1 MTAMNRVGVVVPETI
16 ASLGLQKKY
25 YAQCA
30 ILYWRTIVGEE
41 IASHSRAQRL
51 ERGVLT
57 VTVSNSVWT
66 HHLFL
71 LKQELIGKINTYIGQ
86 NVITDIRFLAGN
98 RHKETNEE
106 NTEANEPAPLYA
118 KLRAIRL
125 EKAEVMEARKMVE
138 EVADPVL
145 QKKLLTM
152 LYKNTALKKVRQKE
166 GWHECHDCG
175 VLCPPAERYCAACL
189 IEQKKESL
197 SAVRKMLRQAP
208 WQNYHDFNQSLPCSF
223 SDYLTAKQ
231 YLMNNLIQ
239 DIRMGQA
246 DENDEAALAM
256 LTTGLS
262 PFELTDD
269 MIKNQIAK
277 FRRKSHVSTS
287 RSR

>member
-1 MTAMNRVGVVVPETI
+1 MNRVGVVVPQTI
-16 ASLGLQKKY
+16 ASLGLMKKY
-25 YAQCA
+25 HAQCA
-30 ILYWRTIVGEE
+30 ILFWRTIVGDE

-51 ERGVLT
+51 ERGILT

-71 LKQELIGKINTYIGQ
+71 LKQDLIGKINTYIGQ
-86 NVITDIRFLAGN
+86 NVITDIRFVAGN
-98 RHKETNEE
+98 SLRGTNEE
-106 NTEANEPAPLYA
+106 NTSAAESQPLHV

-125 EKAEVMEARKMVE
+125 EKAEVTEARKLVE
-138 EVADPVL
+138 DVTDPVL
-145 QKKLLTM
+145 QKKLLSM
-152 LYKNTALKKVRQKE
+152 MYKNTALKKLRKKE
-166 GWHECHDCG
+166 GWQECRHCG
-175 VLCPPAERYCAACL
+175 VLCPPDDLYCAACL
-189 IEQKKESL
+189 IEQKKENL

-208 WQNYHDFNQSLPCSF
+208 WQNYSEFNQCLPCSF

-239 DIRMGQA
+239 DIRLGQA

-262 PFELTDD
+262 PVDLTDD

-277 FRRKSHVSTS
+277 FRRKSHVSTP
-287 RSR
+287 RS

>member
-1 MTAMNRVGVVVPETI
+1 VTAMNRVGVVVPQTI
-16 ASLGLQKKY
+16 KSLGLTKKY

-30 ILYWRTIVGEE
+30 VLFWRTIVGDE
-41 IASHSRAQRL
+41 IASHARAQRL
-51 ERGVLT
+51 ERGILT

-71 LKQELIGKINTYIGQ
+71 LKQDLIGKINTYIGQ

-98 RHKETNEE
+98 SFKGTNEE
-106 NTEANEPAPLYA
+106 NTNTNEAVPLYA
-118 KLRAIRL
+118 KLKAIRL

-138 EVADPVL
+138 AVADPVL

-152 LYKNTALKKVRQKE
+152 LYKNAALKKVRKKE
-166 GWHECHDCG
+166 GWQECRCCG
-175 VLCPPAERYCAACL
+175 VLCPPDDGYCAACL
-189 IEQKKESL
+189 IEQKRESL

-208 WQNYHDFNQSLPCSF
+208 WQNYSEFNKSLPCSF

-239 DIRMGQA
+239 AIRIGQA
-246 DENDEAALAM
+246 DDNDEAALAM

-262 PFELTDD
+262 PVDLTDD
-269 MIKNQIAK
+269 MIINQTAK
-277 FRRKSHVSTS
+277 FRRKSHVSTP
-287 RSR
+287 RS

>member
-1 MTAMNRVGVVVPETI
+1 MNSVGVVVPQTI
-16 ASLGLQKKY
+16 ASLGLMKKY
-25 YAQCA
+25 QAQCA
-30 ILYWRTIVGEE
+30 ILFWRTIVGDE
-41 IASHSRAQRL
+41 IASHSKAQRL

-71 LKQELIGKINTYIGQ
+71 LKQDLIGKINTYIGQ
-86 NVITDIRFLAGN
+86 NVITDIRFVAGN
-98 RHKETNEE
+98 SHRGTNEE
-106 NTEANEPAPLYA
+106 NTGTAESPPLYV

-125 EKAEVMEARKMVE
+125 EKAEVTEARKL
-138 EVADPVL
+138 VADVTDPVL

-152 LYKNTALKKVRQKE
+152 MYKNAALKKLRKNE
-166 GWHECHDCG
+166 GWQECRHCG
-175 VLCPPAERYCAACL
+175 VLCPPDDLYCAACL
-189 IEQKKESL
+189 IEQKKENL

-208 WQNYHDFNQSLPCSF
+208 WQNYNEFNQCLPCSF

-239 DIRMGQA
+239 DIRLGQA

-262 PFELTDD
+262 PVDLTDD
-269 MIKNQIAK
+269 MIKNQTAK
-277 FRRKSHVSTS
+277 FRRKSHVSTP
-287 RSR
+287 RG